1 MHSIEAN
8 MFAVWS
14 HAVKKTITVIIIK
27 KKRSQILKISSV
39 KISSS
44 SKQLN
49 GMVAGQIIAT
59 YRDKI

>member
-44 SKQLN
+44 KQLN

>member
-27 KKRSQILKISSV
+27 KKRSQIFKISSV
-39 KISSS
+39 KISS